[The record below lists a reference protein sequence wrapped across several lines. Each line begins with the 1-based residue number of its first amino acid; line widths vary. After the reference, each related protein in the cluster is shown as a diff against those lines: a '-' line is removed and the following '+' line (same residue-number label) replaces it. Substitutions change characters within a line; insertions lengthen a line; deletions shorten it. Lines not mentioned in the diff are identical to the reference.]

1 MKWLNL
7 VVITTVVLSLSGTY
21 CAAEDFEPISE
32 ADKELYSFDLEKA
45 FYTDDV
51 GYEADLETLVGD
63 IEKLEA
69 LKGKVIES
77 ADNLYEAYRLSDT
90 TIPVWWKLWVY
101 SYLKYAINTDEDTY
115 YDRIQKE
122 SGDLEGRIQFVKTE
136 TQGID
141 DETLETYVQAKPELK
156 AYAFAIET
164 ARRYTPHTLSLPE
177 EELLATLGPYLGPWS
192 EGLYQSVIDRTD
204 FPDIVV
210 DGDTFDVN
218 INYSA
223 LINMDDRDVRKDTWK
238 GYFGSMADHRDLYAF
253 TIVKAM
259 ETRDKLAALRGF
271 KNFPDSKFFDMYLT
285 YDEVSSYFDEIADHA
300 YLRKEYEL
308 VRRARILAD
317 SGYDTVYIWD
327 RTVQAGDFE
336 VPRFEIRHASDVMMK
351 ALAPLGE
358 EYQTELAHL
367 LDPANRLL
375 DIVGGEKRV
384 PGMFAIGYPG
394 GTYQFFS
401 MSYNGY
407 FTEVQGLAHE
417 SGHAVHHMLQ
427 TNAGVMPIYSDG
439 PRYITESIAITNE
452 LLTGYY
458 LYTGEQDLKTKAYYL
473 EQFLEQ
479 ALGLLINNMFANL
492 ELKMYEGVED
502 GTLKE
507 ADDFDNLAYD
517 MVTPYSMY
525 YGMHPEYKG
534 LWAIIHHYFD
544 APMYNVNYVFSQAIA
559 LVLFDKIINEP
570 GFVDKYVSLLRSGFD
585 KPAPEMAMVTTGVDV
600 LDPALL
606 TSGFTFLEEKTQ
618 ELRDL
623 YAEIGITTD

>member
-1 MKWLNL
+1 MKYLSL
-7 VVITTVVLSLSGTY
+7 VAIAAVVLSVSSTY

-32 ADKELYSFDLEKA
+32 ADKEFYSFDLEKA
-45 FYTDDV
+45 FYADDAA
-51 GYEADLETLVGD
+51 YEADLDALVGD

-77 ADNLYEAYRLSDT
+77 ADNLYEAYRLSDAI
-90 TIPVWWKLWVY
+90 IPVWWKLWVY
-101 SYLKYAINTDEDTY
+101 SYLKYAINTDEDSY

-136 TQGID
+136 TQGVD
-141 DETLETYVQAKPELK
+141 DETLEAYYRARPDLK
-156 AYAFAIET
+156 AYAFAIEE
-164 ARRYTPHTLSLPE
+164 ARRHAPHTLSLPE
-177 EELLATLGPYLGPWS
+177 EELLATLAPYLGPWS
-192 EGLYQSVIDRTD
+192 EGLYQTVIDRTD

-223 LINMDDRDVRKDTWK
+223 LINMDDRDVRKDAWK
-238 GYFGSMADHRDLYAF
+238 GYFGSMAEHRDLYAF

-271 KNFPDSKFFDMYLT
+271 RNFPDSKFFDLYLT
-285 YDEVSSYFDEIADHA
+285 YGEVSSYFDEIANHA
-300 YLRKEYEL
+300 YLRKEYEK

-317 SGYDTVYIWD
+317 TGYDTVYIWD

-336 VPRFEIRHASDVMMK
+336 VPRFEIRHASDVIKK

-358 EYQTELAHL
+358 EYRTELTHL
-367 LDPANRLL
+367 LDPANRRL

-384 PGMFAIGYPG
+384 PGMFSIGHPG
-394 GTYQFFS
+394 GTTQFFS

-407 FTEVQGLAHE
+407 LTEVQGLAHE

-452 LLTGYY
+452 LLINYH
-458 LYTGEQDLKTKAYYL
+458 LYAGEQDLKTKAYYL

-479 ALGLLINNMFANL
+479 ALGLLTNNMFANL

-507 ADDFDNLAYD
+507 ADDFDKLAYD

-534 LWAIIHHYFD
+534 LWAVIHHYFD

-570 GFVDKYVSLLRSGFD
+570 GFVDKYVSLLKSGFD
-585 KPAPEMAMVTTGVDV
+585 MPAPEMAMEKTGVDV

-606 TSGFTFLEEKTQ
+606 TSGFAFLEEKTQ

-623 YAEIGITTD
+623 YARIGITTD